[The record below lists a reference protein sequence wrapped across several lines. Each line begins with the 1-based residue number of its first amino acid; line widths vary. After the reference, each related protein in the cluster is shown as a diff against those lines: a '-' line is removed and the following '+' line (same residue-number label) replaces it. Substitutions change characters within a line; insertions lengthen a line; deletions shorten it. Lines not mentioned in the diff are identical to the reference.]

1 MEAQVVK
8 GLKGCMLHIEQGPG
22 KGNGLL
28 KVTRPNGI
36 PGFWSLFKKTKS
48 RFRIVSSFFHV
59 SESAA
64 SCGRALRPSPSP
76 RFSARGYHVYSVKC
90 STCFLYRL
98 SSQLQC
104 TILVLALGNEVS
116 LTWLE
121 VYSNHSIFLVPR
133 ELIGQWEE
141 RACILSIWAFLK
153 QRFTQLSSIKN
164 FLWPT
169 PSKLSLTAQ
178 SSHLFIWKE
187 GMF

>member
-1 MEAQVVK
+1 MQ
-8 GLKGCMLHIEQGPG
+8 PG
-22 KGNGLL
+22 AGEL
-28 KVTRPNGI
+28 
-36 PGFWSLFKKTKS
+36 W
-48 RFRIVSSFFHV
+48 
-59 SESAA
+59 AA
-64 SCGRALRPSPSP
+64 L
-76 RFSARGYHVYSVKC
+76 RFSAQGYHVYSVKC

-104 TILVLALGNEVS
+104 AVLVLALGNEVS

-121 VYSNHSIFLVPR
+121 VHSNHFIFLVPH

-153 QRFTQLSSIKN
+153 PQFTQLSSIKN
-164 FLWPT
+164 FLWPR

-187 GMF
+187 GMFWWGQAPCGIFLFWSHPFILFLVGT